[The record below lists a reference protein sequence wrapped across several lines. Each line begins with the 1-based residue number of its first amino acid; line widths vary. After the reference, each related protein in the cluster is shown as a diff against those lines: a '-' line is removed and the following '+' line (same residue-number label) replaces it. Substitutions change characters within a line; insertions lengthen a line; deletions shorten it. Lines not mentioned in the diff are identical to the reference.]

1 MTETAVST
9 RTDYGLAHWMP
20 RVLKERKKAAK
31 GLGAEEIHD
40 LRTALRRCLAI
51 EDALSEFDPHPAWK
65 KLRNAAK
72 KLLNG
77 LGGLRDA
84 QVLLELLEKLEVAKD
99 RTGAE
104 LRKSIE
110 DELDEAKKDAE
121 GTLKKFSPNK
131 WKAWQA
137 ELETHANSFLPESLE
152 LQYVALERWQKA
164 FERHQFAMRSRS
176 KIGYHRT
183 RVALKKL
190 RYTAEIFLPAVHEKW
205 AKEPKEL
212 QNLLGE
218 VHDLDVL
225 WGKLKELGPAVSRES
240 KSAWKS
246 AINRERKK
254 RLAQYAAKTSRKNSA
269 WQRWR
274 EELPSGEKLD
284 RAVLAELAAWSR
296 FRTPEFFHSQQ
307 IADLAAELFDSLE
320 ARGFAV
326 GLPSSRARY
335 IVQAAA
341 LLEDAGRADG
351 DKGHHKSSYRMIR
364 ELPAPM
370 GWSEQEWQLAA
381 VVARYHRKALP
392 QAKHKEFREL
402 PASLQHATLFLAG
415 VLRLANAFESAP
427 NKIRRLQVDTMLE
440 GVVIRAYGFDGE
452 EPLLSKLANA
462 KHLLEIACGRPVTIL
477 PGAAGVGAALRA
489 VPVKTKRDTA
499 AA

>member
-1 MTETAVST
+1 MNPQGAVST
-9 RTDYGLAHWMP
+9 RADYGLARWMP

-31 GLGAEEIHD
+31 GLGTDEIHD

-65 KLRNAAK
+65 RLRNASK
-72 KLLNG
+72 KLLKG
-77 LGGLRDA
+77 LGELRDA
-84 QVLLELLEKLEVAKD
+84 QVLLELLKKLDVARDK
-99 RTGAE
+99 TGGQ
-104 LRKSIE
+104 LCKSIE
-110 DELDEAKKDAE
+110 DELGEAKKDADAA
-121 GTLKKFSPNK
+121 LKKFSPQK
-131 WKAWQA
+131 WKGWQA
-137 ELETHANSFLPESLE
+137 ELEPRANSFLPDSLE
-152 LQYVALERWQKA
+152 LQYVALERWQNA
-164 FERHQFAMRSRS
+164 LERHQFAMRSRS
-176 KIGYHRT
+176 KIGYHRA

-190 RYTAEIFLPAVHEKW
+190 RYTAEILLPALQEKW
-205 AKEPKEL
+205 GKEPKEL
-212 QNLLGE
+212 QKMLGE

-225 WGKLKELGPAVSRES
+225 WGKLKELRPAVSGES
-240 KSAWKS
+240 KASWKP
-246 AINRERKK
+246 AINRERKA
-254 RLAQYAAKTSRKNSA
+254 RLARYAAKTSRKNSA

-274 EELPSGEKLD
+274 AELPSGEKLD
-284 RAVLAELAAWSR
+284 RAALAELAAWSR
-296 FRTPEFFHSQQ
+296 FRTPEFFHAQQ

-351 DKGHHKSSYRMIR
+351 DKAHHKNSYRMIR

-402 PASLQHATLFLAG
+402 PASLQHATLFLSG
-415 VLRLANAFESAP
+415 ILRLANALEGAP
-427 NKIRRLQVDTMLE
+427 TKIRRLQVDATLD
-440 GVVIRAYGFDGE
+440 GLIIRAYGFDGE

-462 KHLLEIACGRPVTIL
+462 KHLLEIACGRPVTVL
-477 PGAAGVGAALRA
+477 PGTAGAGLRA
-489 VPVKTKRDTA
+489 VPAKTKKDTA